1 MKKVFL
7 LAVLAIGFVLVGAG
21 SMSAQKATV
30 DGEWDA
36 SMNTPGGPRPFKLV
50 FKVEGEKLAGTAKR
64 QNGDVPVAGTVK
76 GDDISFSYTID
87 YNGNAVTLSFTG
99 KIKGDA
105 ISGTVFF
112 NESASDEWSAK
123 RAAAAKPKTE

>member
-1 MKKVFL
+1 MTGARLHGLCSLDALAYQAGVDSEL
-7 LAVLAIGFVLVGAG
+7 LV
-21 SMSAQKATV
+21 ATDARRKEVYWAAYV
-30 DGEWDA
+30 DGERV
-36 SMNTPGGPRPFKLV
+36 GGPAVAAP
-50 FKVEGEKLAGTAKR
+50 
-64 QNGDVPVAGTVK
+64 GDVPVAGTVK
-76 GDDISFSYTID
+76 GDDISFSDTID